1 MGVCESGNNEQRED
15 SNKIGTSGKPES
27 IQQGSEMHKINVPI
41 SKTIKSLCK
50 VITPKNIGSGFLI
63 KFFKD
68 QQDFFCLMT
77 NEHVITKEL
86 IEKKE
91 TITFYYDSESKNR
104 EIVLNPEERFIKEFT
119 DMKIDATVIEILPKD
134 KIPEDYFLT
143 VLLDYL
149 YNYKQLIG
157 KEITIIQYPEG
168 EANYSNGFIKN
179 LIQDGKYEFAHG
191 ASTLEGSSGSPIFLK
206 GTTKVIGIHKGSD
219 NKKIANFGDFIYP
232 IFNYFKNF
240 SKENNE
246 FDNTNDLVNE
256 RNNNDIS
263 IPIQNNSSLN
273 QMTIIYE
280 INKGIIDLYQHLRIL
295 FLQGRHIVSRQ

>member
-1 MGVCESGNNEQRED
+1 MGVCESGNNEQREY
-15 SNKIGTSGKPES
+15 SNKIGTKPES
-27 IQQGSEMHKINVPI
+27 IQPGSEMHQINIPV

-50 VITPKNIGSGFLI
+50 VITPNKEIASGFLI

-104 EIVLNPEERFIKEFT
+104 EIQLNPEERFIKEFT
-119 DMKIDATVIEILPKD
+119 DMKIDATVVEILPKD
-134 KIPEDYFLT
+134 DIPKDYFLT

-149 YNYKQLIG
+149 INYKKLIG

-179 LIQDGKYEFAHG
+179 LTLDGKYEFAHG

-219 NKKIANFGDFIYP
+219 DKK
-232 IFNYFKNF
+232 
-240 SKENNE
+240 
-246 FDNTNDLVNE
+246 
-256 RNNNDIS
+256 
-263 IPIQNNSSLN
+263 
-273 QMTIIYE
+273 
-280 INKGIIDLYQHLRIL
+280 
-295 FLQGRHIVSRQ
+295 